1 MKDEIPGRRVNL
13 SFLVLSLSAD
23 RYSIDRWA
31 QRSGRHQSGP
41 RVAGGRPESAQM
53 KEVAEGSSG

>member
-1 MKDEIPGRRVNL
+1 M
-13 SFLVLSLSAD
+13 LSLSAD